1 MDSTISSTSSQ
12 AEAVQVLPT
21 MTITSRTPVPSDK
34 TWVAGTVSIVD
45 GGRTILSGNLQI
57 KLRGNFTATL
67 PKKPYKIKLENKA
80 KLFDMSNDKDWALM
94 ANALDKTLT
103 STALAT
109 RVGQASTAS
118 YALPWTPKSIF
129 VDLTLNGTYLTFNGE
144 RVNGPE
150 VKGDTG
156 LSSTGTY
163 LMEINHQGGTYD
175 YTSPRDVTI
184 NFDNPDREIITA
196 PQANYIS
203 NFLTTFENSLFQGNN
218 SWKQMI
224 NLLSFATWYI
234 IEELASNQD
243 SAFSGSCKCYKLLD
257 TVSTVGKF
265 FMGPIWDFDIS
276 FGNTV
281 NEPHAPNVFY
291 VRDPAG
297 H

>member
-1 MDSTISSTSSQ
+1 MLAYKSVHNVYLYKFKNLEIHPSDSFHKQITMDATISSTSSQ

-129 VDLTLNGTYLTFNGE
+129 VDLTLNGTYVG
-144 RVNGPE
+144 V
-150 VKGDTG
+150 
-156 LSSTGTY
+156 Y
-163 LMEINHQGGTYD
+163 QLME
-175 YTSPRDVTI
+175 
-184 NFDNPDREIITA
+184 
-196 PQANYIS
+196 
-203 NFLTTFENSLFQGNN
+203 
-218 SWKQMI
+218 
-224 NLLSFATWYI
+224 
-234 IEELASNQD
+234 
-243 SAFSGSCKCYKLLD
+243 
-257 TVSTVGKF
+257 TV
-265 FMGPIWDFDIS
+265 DL
-276 FGNTV
+276 
-281 NEPHAPNVFY
+281 
-291 VRDPAG
+291 
-297 H
+297 